1 MSDSIAPALTMVV
14 GTDASM
20 QTHGRASTRV
30 YTQHVRRTRLQEDAH
45 CLWRGCAQPTLV
57 IDRRGASKHT
67 LFLCH
72 RRASHAHPLL
82 NKHAARACARA
93 RQRAAREWE
102 RFRSMITGGRG
113 AVRIT
118 GRCVDPCT
126 HRLLRLSEPVI

>member
-1 MSDSIAPALTMVV
+1 VSDSIAPALTMVV

-93 RQRAAREWE
+93 RQRARARMGEISLNDHRRPWCSSHN
-102 RFRSMITGGRG
+102 RQ
-113 AVRIT
+113 VR
-118 GRCVDPCT
+118 R
-126 HRLLRLSEPVI
+126 PVHAQTPAFK